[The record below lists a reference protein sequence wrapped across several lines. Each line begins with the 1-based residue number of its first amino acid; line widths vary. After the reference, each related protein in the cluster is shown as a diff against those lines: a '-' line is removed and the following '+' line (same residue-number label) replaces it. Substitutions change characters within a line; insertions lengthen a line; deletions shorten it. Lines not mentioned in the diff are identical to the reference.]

1 MKKTTNALFSFVLML
16 LLVQSAQGAKVNFA
30 SNAIAAKEMARK
42 QGKIYF
48 YDFVAKWCMP
58 CRWMDETTYTDPE
71 LARYI
76 NENIIPV
83 KIDIDDFDGFALK
96 QKYKVEALPTIIVFS
111 ADGKV
116 LARYTESMPPSK
128 LMSILK
134 KYNTPANGQGKA
146 VAPSKAEPKADAPV
160 AATKKPNTATKPS
173 KITPSKTT
181 PSKTYITSATLYSI
195 DISRQAN
202 KGFSVQVGSYTGYD
216 NVTKFMEDFKNKFNK
231 ELLLHVEQRGT
242 TATYKILLGN
252 FKKKADAE
260 KFAKVVKAKGTDCIV
275 KDLSALV
282 RA

>member
-1 MKKTTNALFSFVLML
+1 MKKTTNALLSFCLML
-16 LLVQSAQGAKVNFA
+16 LVAQTVQAAKVNFA
-30 SNAIAAKEMARK
+30 SNAIAAKETARK

-76 NENIIPV
+76 NENVIPV

-96 QKYKVEALPTIIVFS
+96 QKYKVEALPTIILFS
-111 ADGKV
+111 PDGKV

-128 LMSILK
+128 MMSILK
-134 KYNTPANGQGKA
+134 KYNTPANGQGKS
-146 VAPSKAEPKADAPV
+146 VAPPKTEPKSNPPILP
-160 AATKKPNTATKPS
+160 TKKPVAPT
-173 KITPSKTT
+173 KTT
-181 PSKTYITSATLYSI
+181 KVTPPSKTYITTSTLYSI

-216 NVTKFMEDFKNKFNK
+216 NVTKFMEDFKEKFDK
-231 ELLLHVEQRGT
+231 ALLLHVEQRGT
-242 TATYKILLGN
+242 TTTYKILLGN
-252 FKKKADAE
+252 FKKKQDAE

-275 KDLSALV
+275 KDLSTLV

>member
-1 MKKTTNALFSFVLML
+1 M
-16 LLVQSAQGAKVNFA
+16 QSAQGAKVNFA
-30 SNAIAAKEMARK
+30 SNAIAAKETARK
-42 QGKIYF
+42 QGKLYF

-96 QKYKVEALPTIIVFS
+96 KKYKVEALPTIILFS
-111 ADGKV
+111 PDGKV

-134 KYNTPANGQGKA
+134 KYNTPANGQGKS
-146 VAPSKAEPKADAPV
+146 VAPSKVEPKAEAPV
-160 AATKKPNTATKPS
+160 AVTKKPTVGAKPS
-173 KITPSKTT
+173 KVSPTKTIS
-181 PSKTYITSATLYSI
+181 SKTYVTSSTLYSI
-195 DISRQAN
+195 DISRQAT

-216 NVTKFMEDFKNKFNK
+216 NVTKFMEDFKDKFNK
-231 ELLLHVEQRGT
+231 ALLLHVEQRGAT
-242 TATYKILLGN
+242 TTYKILLGN
-252 FKKKADAE
+252 FKKKEDAE
-260 KFAKVVKAKGTDCIV
+260 KFAKIVKAKGTDCMV